1 VEAPPSAAIDGLRD
15 CTMAKGLGRG
25 GVLTIVTA
33 FKGRKMVGLSTADSL
48 DSTSKVADGIDKVTD
63 ESDGGDNK
71 LEHTGRCF
79 FTNVTLVSPSLK
91 ATKTFT
97 AIRINPATN

>member
-1 VEAPPSAAIDGLRD
+1 MEAPPSAAIDGLRD

-33 FKGRKMVGLSTADSL
+33 FNGRKMVGLSKADSL
-48 DSTSKVADGIDKVTD
+48 GSTSKVADGSDKLTE
-63 ESDGGDNK
+63 ESDGGDSK

-79 FTNVTLVSPSLK
+79 FTNVTLVSSSLK
-91 ATKTFT
+91 TAKTFT
-97 AIRINPATN
+97 EIRLNPVTN